1 MSNMATDASGDR
13 HANVVLASGSATRR
27 AMLEAAGLDFA
38 VDPPD
43 VDEGTI
49 RDDVIASGGSHS
61 EIAERLADAK
71 AAVVSARHPGAFV
84 IGGDQVLSFEGR
96 LLEKAASMSEARE
109 ILRALSGKTHTLYS
123 CASLVRDGE
132 ALWRHVEAAHLTMR
146 AFSDAALDA
155 YLAKVGD
162 VVLTSVGAYQIE
174 GPAIQLFQT
183 VEGEHAT
190 ILGLPLLPLLG
201 ELRRRKVLMS

>member
-1 MSNMATDASGDR
+1 MATDASGDR

-27 AMLEAAGLDFA
+27 AMLEAAGLDFT
-38 VDPPD
+38 VDPAD
-43 VDEGTI
+43 VDEAEI
-49 RDDVIASGGSHS
+49 RDDVIAAGGSHS
-61 EIAERLADAK
+61 QVAERLAGAK
-71 AAVVSARHPGAFV
+71 AAVVSARHAGAFV

-96 LLEKAASMSEARE
+96 LLEKAASMPEARE
-109 ILRALSGKTHTLYS
+109 ILRSLSGKTHTLYS
-123 CASLVRDGE
+123 CASLARDGE

-174 GPAIQLFQT
+174 GPAIQLFET
-183 VEGEHAT
+183 VDGAHAT

-201 ELRRRKVLMS
+201 ELHRRKVLVS